1 MAGVKKQMKTD
12 VVPDVVI
19 AGGGINGAVLALGLA
34 RIGLAVVV
42 VDKGATGKTSGKTE
56 PDGRAYALNL
66 GVQRMLTVFGLW
78 DDLQAHAEPILDM
91 KISDAKGG
99 IRGDAERG
107 FPHFICILIGR

>member
-34 RIGLAVVV
+34 RIGLAVVL

-91 KISDAKGG
+91 KISDAKG
-99 IRGDAERG
+99 RRG
-107 FPHFICILIGR
+107 FPRFICILIGR